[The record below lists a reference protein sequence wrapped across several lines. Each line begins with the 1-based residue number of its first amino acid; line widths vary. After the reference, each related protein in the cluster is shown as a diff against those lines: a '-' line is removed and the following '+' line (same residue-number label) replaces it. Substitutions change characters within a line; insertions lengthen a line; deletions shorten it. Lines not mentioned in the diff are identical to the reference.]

1 MLITNQ
7 IQLSFLF
14 CPNHSSNNR
23 NVIVYLPD
31 FVPTSPAC
39 VVRIEELSSGAIS
52 SELPTGAA
60 STKWSSEWI
69 SNNTTQQL
77 FMQRVYKTFFTRGM
91 FTHTS
96 AVTWNLQSRRL
107 EKCTVCDFKFSGRYF
122 S

>member
-39 VVRIEELSSGAIS
+39 VVRIEELSSGSNLVGIANC
-52 SELPTGAA
+52 AA
-60 STKWSSEWI
+60 STK
-69 SNNTTQQL
+69 
-77 FMQRVYKTFFTRGM
+77 
-91 FTHTS
+91 
-96 AVTWNLQSRRL
+96 
-107 EKCTVCDFKFSGRYF
+107 
-122 S
+122 

>member
-52 SELPTGAA
+52 SELPTV
-60 STKWSSEWI
+60 
-69 SNNTTQQL
+69 
-77 FMQRVYKTFFTRGM
+77 RR
-91 FTHTS
+91 
-96 AVTWNLQSRRL
+96 LQSDPASGFQIIQHNSYL
-107 EKCTVCDFKFSGRYF
+107 CNVCIKHFLHVGCLHTRVL
-122 S
+122 

>member
-52 SELPTGAA
+52 SDC
-60 STKWSSEWI
+60 
-69 SNNTTQQL
+69 QL
-77 FMQRVYKTFFTRGM
+77 CGVYKVIQRV
-91 FTHTS
+91 
-96 AVTWNLQSRRL
+96 
-107 EKCTVCDFKFSGRYF
+107 DFK
-122 S
+122 